1 MRRLLGSLGVAALLA
16 VFSMATTQGQSLTRS
31 GAGPITPGAD
41 AKGYVQPKTP
51 DGQPDLT
58 GFWTNAT
65 FTPLQRPN
73 NVKKEFYSEAEVV
86 AVEKAAEAREGV
98 QTVPGTEEDLHYD
111 GAQFGLSRTQSRY
124 ARNLRTG
131 LITDPPDGRI
141 PPLNDQGKQR
151 LAEREADR
159 VRSRIFITTRTE
171 LNNVVGPNGR
181 YDAARNN
188 SLDDRCIITGQPGPP
203 MAPGGYNSGFQFMQS
218 PGWLVILTENMHI
231 ARTIPTD
238 GRPGLPQNVRG
249 WTGISPS
256 RKTS

>member
-1 MRRLLGSLGVAALLA
+1 MRRLLGSLGAVVLLA
-16 VFSMATTQGQSLTRS
+16 SFGIATTHGQTLSRPS
-31 GAGPITPGAD
+31 SGPITPGAG

-73 NVKKEFYSEAEVV
+73 NVKKEFYTEEEVV
-86 AVEKAAEAREGV
+86 AREKAAEARENE

-111 GAQFGLSRTQSRY
+111 GTQFGLSRTQSRY

-141 PPLNDQGKQR
+141 PPLNEQGKQR

-159 VRSRIFITTRTE
+159 LRKRIFITNR
-171 LNNVVGPNGR
+171 V
-181 YDAARNN
+181 
-188 SLDDRCIITGQPGPP
+188 
-203 MAPGGYNSGFQFMQS
+203 
-218 PGWLVILTENMHI
+218 
-231 ARTIPTD
+231 
-238 GRPGLPQNVRG
+238 
-249 WTGISPS
+249 
-256 RKTS
+256 